1 MKKKI
6 LIISLTILFILI
18 VLGFITNYI
27 DGGRVSTGNEPK
39 FCIKF
44 INKNG
49 NKVTYIG
56 LGYKVIR
63 YVGVSPDEPYKNNIG
78 VKMGNWFMKY
88 ELKDEVN
95 LNEINDI
102 IVSYL
107 EKHNDISNFVFNYVD
122 EISNEVIVGLIDNS
136 KEKQQEFINKVFS
149 NITDKDIL
157 TDINNGAIKFVQSKD
172 TFDGEIII
180 LDKNYITVEVLK
192 DTKSFKVK
200 DKVTIKI
207 TNDIT
212 NIESFKVNDKVR
224 ITFNGMILDSN
235 PAQIDAVKIEFI
247 Q

>member
-18 VLGFITNYI
+18 VLGFVTNYI

-44 INKNG
+44 VNKNG

-56 LGYKVIR
+56 LGYKIIR
-63 YVGVSPDEPYKNNIG
+63 YVSVSPNEPYDNNVG

-107 EKHNDISNFVFNYVD
+107 EKNNDISNLVFNYID
-122 EISNEVIVGLIDNS
+122 EISNEVVVGLIDNN
-136 KEKQQEFINKVFS
+136 KEKQQEFISKVFS

-172 TFDGEIII
+172 TFDGEITK
-180 LDKNYITVEVLK
+180 LDKNYIIVEVLK

-200 DKVTIKI
+200 DKVTI

-212 NIESFKVNDKVR
+212 NIENFKVNDKVR

-235 PAQIDAVKIEFI
+235 PAQIVAVKIELI